1 MRKIVIASDSYKGC
15 LSSSEVACAMSKGI
29 AEVYPDCQI
38 VKLAVADGGEGT
50 VEALVDTLGGHM
62 EWAEVSDPLGRPV
75 KAAYGVAGDLTIIES
90 AAACGLTLLKREER
104 NPLLTSTKG
113 LSELILAA
121 IEKGCKRFLIGLGGS
136 ATNDGGM
143 GMISAEGFLEKARG
157 LEFTVACDVDTPYI
171 GENGASRVFGP
182 QKGASPE
189 DVEILE
195 DRLRGYASKIME
207 DTGIDVSDMPGAG
220 AAGGLAGLLATRKW
234 KNTGECLNYGL
245 EKMSPIAVLLV
256 GTGTIAGVIKAS
268 AVKDLLIG
276 LIAGWEGGAVLLA
289 PISSILMCA
298 ASASTTAGATIASAS
313 FAQTVLAAGVNAV
326 WAAAMTNAGA
336 TVIDHLP
343 HGSFFHATGGS
354 IGMDLKERLKLIPY
368 ESLVGL
374 VLVTTSVIMTLLLA

>member
-75 KAAYGVAGDLTIIES
+75 KAAYGVAGDLAIIES

-104 NPLLTSTKG
+104 NPLLANTKG
-113 LSELILAA
+113 LGELILAA

-195 DRLRGYASKIME
+195 DRLRGYASKIMK

-220 AAGGLAGLLATRKW
+220 AAGGLGGAFRAYLGAELKRGVDLVLDQIGFDSIIADADLVI
-234 KNTGECLNYGL
+234 TGEGCSDY
-245 EKMSPIAVLLV
+245 
-256 GTGTIAGVIKAS
+256 
-268 AVKDLLIG
+268 
-276 LIAGWEGGAVLLA
+276 
-289 PISSILMCA
+289 
-298 ASASTTAGATIASAS
+298 
-313 FAQTVLAAGVNAV
+313 QTLKGKTAAGVLERAHRYGIPVALVSGAIRDEQLLRGGGFEIIQAV
-326 WAAAMTNAGA
+326 SPAG
-336 TVIDHLP
+336 L
-343 HGSFFHATGGS
+343 SHAEAVRPE
-354 IGMDLKERLKLIPY
+354 IARENIYKAIKKVLAY
-368 ESLVGL
+368 E
-374 VLVTTSVIMTLLLA
+374 